1 MFYCLISKYIILD
14 AKLNRKCEIS
24 NLYVGNVLI
33 MHFFIVCCIRN
44 KHCIHVCVFWKK
56 KPIDILYP
64 SLYFCSKS
72 LYFCSKNINYTLLWF
87 KQFLIVN
94 IHSIYSKLNIS
105 KRIGKLKL
113 THGNRII
120 STKECTF
127 ARKCIRYK
135 LHTNPL
141 HRSSYINKTV

>member
-1 MFYCLISKYIILD
+1 MKSVICMSATYWSCTFL
-14 AKLNRKCEIS
+14 
-24 NLYVGNVLI
+24 LYVVSETNTVY
-33 MHFFIVCCIRN
+33 MYVCSE
-44 KHCIHVCVFWKK
+44 KK
-56 KPIDILYP
+56 NPYKNIDILYP